1 MTKFYD
7 ANPPYVKADPDKV
20 LCDGT
25 SMTGLGGRV
34 SGKDA
39 ATLDAWQEMTLS
51 EAEAICVVDGD
62 EEITDEELGAMVR
75 EVL

>member
-7 ANPPYVKADPDKV
+7 ANPPYIKADPDKV

-25 SMTGLGGRV
+25 SMTGLGGKV
-34 SGKDA
+34 YGSDTV
-39 ATLDAWQEMTLS
+39 TLDAWQEMTQA

-62 EEITDEELGAMVR
+62 EEISDEELGAMVR